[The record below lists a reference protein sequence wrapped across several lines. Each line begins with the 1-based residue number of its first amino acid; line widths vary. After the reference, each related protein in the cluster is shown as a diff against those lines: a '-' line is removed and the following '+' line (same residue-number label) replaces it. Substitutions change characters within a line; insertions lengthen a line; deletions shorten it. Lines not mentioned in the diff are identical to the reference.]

1 MKVCRLCKKGI
12 LWVCLIIGLMFCGC
26 SKSSD
31 SFGEGGQN
39 LESSV
44 MDSAAGNAQ
53 QSTEKEDELLTSQVE
68 EESSM
73 GASEQEKEQPTETEQ
88 IMKIEK
94 LELTAS
100 FKGMANS
107 NPLISQD
114 FGADPYAMVYGDR
127 VYFYMTADAF
137 EYDKDGNITENTYG
151 KIQSIH
157 VISTDDMVNFTDHGC
172 IPVAGRNGV
181 AKWANNSWAPAAAW
195 KNIDGKDKFFLY
207 FADAGGGIGVI
218 TADSPTGP
226 FTDPLGKGLI
236 RRDMP
241 NCGNVLW
248 LFDPAVLVDDDGQAY
263 IYFGGGV
270 PEGKV
275 SDPGTGRVAKL
286 GEDMIS
292 IVGEAVT
299 LDVPYLFEDSGIHKY
314 KDKYYYTYCSNWQ
327 VDAAGTEKYG
337 FRNAEIVSLVS
348 DSPMGPFEFHEVILA
363 NPGTVFGLHGNNH
376 HAVFTFQDRWYIT
389 YHARTLEKAMGVEKG
404 YRSTHIEEFQMDEDG
419 SIGRILMTWMG
430 REQLKYVDAYTNN
443 MASNLANQAGIRM
456 VPADGTSSYFGCGNY
471 AVGDIH
477 KGDWMKVQGVDF
489 KDVSAKTLSFF
500 AKGVSSDAEV
510 QVRIDTPNGEA
521 IALVKLHAV
530 EGDEFVEYKAE
541 LLQEVTG
548 VHNLFFIFDGEG
560 FEFGSW
566 RFMQ

>member
-100 FKGMANS
+100 YKGMANS

-218 TADSPTGP
+218 TADCPTGP

-363 NPGTVFGLHGNNH
+363 NPGTVFGVHGNNH

>member
-1 MKVCRLCKKGI
+1 MKACRLCKKGI
-12 LWVCLIIGLMFCGC
+12 LWVLLVVCLTLSGC
-26 SKSSD
+26 AQGQISTGDVETEPDAAD
-31 SFGEGGQN
+31 SGQISETQ
-39 LESSV
+39 ESSAE
-44 MDSAAGNAQ
+44 DIADAES
-53 QSTEKEDELLTSQVE
+53 SEDEEQKTDTQE
-68 EESSM
+68 E
-73 GASEQEKEQPTETEQ
+73 KPTESGEA
-88 IMKIEK
+88 IMIEK
-94 LELTAS
+94 LELETPL
-100 FKGMANS
+100 KGMANS

-137 EYDKDGNITENTYG
+137 EYDKAGNIIENSYS

-207 FADAGGGIGVI
+207 FADAGGGIGVV

-286 GEDMIS
+286 GDDMIS
-292 IVGEAVT
+292 IVGEAVA

-314 KDKYYYTYCSNWQ
+314 NNKYYYTYCSNWQ
-327 VDAAGTEKYG
+327 VDAAGTQKYG
-337 FRNAEIVSLVS
+337 FKNAEIVSLVS
-348 DSPMGPFEFHEVILA
+348 DSPMGPFEFNEVILA

-376 HAVFTFQDRWYIT
+376 HAVFTFKDRWYIT
-389 YHARTLEKAMGVEKG
+389 YHARTVEKAMGIEKG
-404 YRSTHIEEFQMDEDG
+404 YRSTHIEEFKMGEDG

-430 REQLKYVDAYTNN
+430 REQLKLVDPYVSNIATN
-443 MASNLANQAGIRM
+443 MANQAGIH
-456 VPADGTSSYFGCGNY
+456 VAPADGTSSYFGCGNY
-471 AVGDIH
+471 AVSDIH
-477 KGDWMKVQGVDF
+477 TGDWTKVQGVDF
-489 KDVSAKTLSFF
+489 GETSPKTLSLF
-500 AKGVSSDAEV
+500 ARNVGLEAQV
-510 QVRIDTPNGEA
+510 QVRIDTPNGKA
-521 IALVKLHAV
+521 IALVKLTTNDS
-530 EGDEFVEYKAE
+530 GDFVEYKAE
-541 LLQEVTG
+541 LLEEVTG
-548 VHNLFFIFDGEG
+548 EHNVFFIFDGEG
-560 FEFGSW
+560 FDFGSW
-566 RFMQ
+566 QFHK

>member
-1 MKVCRLCKKGI
+1 MKVCKLCKKGV
-12 LWVCLIIGLMFCGC
+12 LLVLLVVGFALSGC
-26 SKSSD
+26 R
-31 SFGEGGQN
+31 
-39 LESSV
+39 
-44 MDSAAGNAQ
+44 
-53 QSTEKEDELLTSQVE
+53 
-68 EESSM
+68 
-73 GASEQEKEQPTETEQ
+73 KEQIPTGEVESVSDVQAGDSQATGETTVEP
-88 IMKIEK
+88 EK
-94 LELTAS
+94 TEETMNIAKLDLTQPL
-100 FKGMANS
+100 KGMANS

-127 VYFYMTADAF
+127 VYFYMTADEF
-137 EYDKDGNITENTYG
+137 EYDKGGNIIENSYS

-172 IPVAGRNGV
+172 IRVAGRDGA

-207 FADAGGGIGVI
+207 FADAGGGIGVV

-270 PEGKV
+270 PQDKI

-286 GEDMIS
+286 GDDMIS
-292 IVGEAVT
+292 IVGEAVA

-314 KDKYYYTYCSNWQ
+314 NDKYYYTYCSNWQ

-337 FRNAEIVSLVS
+337 FKNAEIVSLVS
-348 DSPMGPFEFHEVILA
+348 DSPMGPFEFNEVILS
-363 NPGTVFGLHGNNH
+363 NPGTLVGLYGNNH
-376 HAVFTFQDRWYIT
+376 HAVFTFKDRWYIT
-389 YHARTLEKAMGVEKG
+389 YHARSVEKAMGVEKG
-404 YRSTHIEEFQMDEDG
+404 YRSTHIDEFEMGEDG
-419 SIGRILMTWMG
+419 QIGRILMTWMG
-430 REQLKYVDAYTNN
+430 REQLKYVDPYVSNI
-443 MASNLANQAGIRM
+443 ASNMANQAGIHV

-471 AVGDIH
+471 AVADIH
-477 KGDWMKVQGVDF
+477 VGDWTKVQGVDF
-489 KDVSAKTLSFF
+489 GETSPTSISFY
-500 AKGVSSDAEV
+500 ARKVSSDAQI
-510 QVRIDTPNGEA
+510 QVRIDTPNGKA
-521 IALVKLHAV
+521 IALVELKKNSSN
-530 EGDEFVEYKAE
+530 DFVEYTAE
-541 LLQEVTG
+541 LLEEVTG

-566 RFMQ
+566 QFNK